1 MRNLPPLGRV
11 SVEDMAQAREARAAL
26 QEKLLLNHDTVV
38 CLTMNIP
45 GPKKVSPL
53 IEEAFFEGLRLVG
66 DALPRDQAGN
76 PVRPVHLTLNKTGP
90 EAFYALSAN
99 ARQIKRTLVS
109 IEDETPLGR
118 LFDIDVLSALD
129 GAKLSRETLG
139 LPARKC
145 LLCGRP
151 AFLCARSRAHSV
163 EELNNEIGRII
174 LSWKRDQVCATV
186 SFLAVQA
193 LILEAETT
201 PKPGLVDER
210 NNGSHP
216 DMTLDMFRRSADAL
230 KDYFKAC
237 AFLGFDTDD
246 LRALYTL
253 LQPEGLK
260 AEQAMLAAT
269 NGVNT
274 HKGAI
279 FSLGILC
286 AAAAHGEKHGNS
298 RDPRA
303 VCRIAGSIPKYAVAR
318 YLEKLNE
325 ESAVTFGERL
335 YVKTGLSG
343 IRGEVADGY
352 PSVLKIALPA
362 LERYLSLSCSLKDA
376 GARALIHLL
385 AQTKDTTLVKR
396 GGLERAGQISGL
408 AKQMLEGDMSRGE
421 LCALDDL
428 FIRENLTCGGCA
440 DLLACT
446 YFLYL
451 FSHAQDE

>member
-11 SVEDMAQAREARAAL
+11 SVEDMAQARESRAAL
-26 QEKLLLNHDTVV
+26 QEKLLSNNHTVV

-45 GPKKVSPL
+45 GPQKVSPL
-53 IEEAFFEGLRLVG
+53 IEEAFFEGIRLVS
-66 DALPRDQAGN
+66 DALPKDQTGKPAT
-76 PVRPVHLTLNKTGP
+76 PVHLTLKKTGL
-90 EAFYALSAN
+90 EAFFALNAD

-118 LFDIDVLSALD
+118 LFDIDVLSAFD
-129 GAKLSRETLG
+129 GVKLSRETLG

-145 LLCGRP
+145 LLCGKP

-163 EELNNEIGRII
+163 ADLIDEIGRII
-174 LSWKRDQVCATV
+174 LSWKRDQVC
-186 SFLAVQA
+186 SFIASQAVQA
-193 LILEAETT
+193 LVLEAETT

-216 DMTLDMFRRSADAL
+216 DMNLDMFRRSAYAL
-230 KDYFKAC
+230 KDYFKTC

-246 LRALYTL
+246 LRVLYAL

-269 NGVNT
+269 NGINT

-286 AAAAHGEKHGNS
+286 AATAHGEKHGNS

-303 VCRIAGSIPKYAVAR
+303 VCRMAGSIPKYAVAR

-325 ESAVTFGERL
+325 ENAVTFGERL
-335 YVKTGLSG
+335 YVKAGLNG
-343 IRGEVADGY
+343 IRGEVAGGY
-352 PSVLKIALPA
+352 PSVQRIALPA
-362 LERYLSLSCSLKDA
+362 LEHYLSLSYSLKDS
-376 GARALIHLL
+376 GARALIRLL

-396 GGLERAGQISGL
+396 GGLERAGQISSL
-408 AKQMLEGDMSRGE
+408 AQQMVQGDLSYGE